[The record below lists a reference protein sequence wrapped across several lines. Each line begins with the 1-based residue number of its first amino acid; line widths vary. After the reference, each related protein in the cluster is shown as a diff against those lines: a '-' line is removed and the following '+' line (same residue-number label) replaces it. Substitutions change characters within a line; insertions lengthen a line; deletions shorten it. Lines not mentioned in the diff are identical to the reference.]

1 MRKFNVNV
9 NGTLYEVEVDEI
21 QAGAAAA
28 PARKPIPAAA
38 PKAAAPKAAAPKAA
52 PARPAAAPAGA
63 ALAAGAVSAAGVA
76 WTAGAAT
83 AAASFVAVS
92 LSAVSAASDAAGI
105 NNCPTMRALTPT
117 QAILAPVRRSAPF
130 IGEQSFA
137 CRARCSGCRLRI
149 AASLVKSRFP
159 WRHIALHSSYC
170 LGSHMRIPS
179 PTWGYAQ

>member
-63 ALAAGAVSAAGVA
+63 ETVKAPMPGNILEVRVSDGQAVQAGDILFILEAMKMENEIMAPAAGTVSGVA
-76 WTAGAAT
+76 VQKG
-83 AAASFVAVS
+83 
-92 LSAVSAASDAAGI
+92 SAVATGAVL
-105 NNCPTMRALTPT
+105 CH
-117 QAILAPVRRSAPF
+117 
-130 IGEQSFA
+130 IG
-137 CRARCSGCRLRI
+137 
-149 AASLVKSRFP
+149 
-159 WRHIALHSSYC
+159 
-170 LGSHMRIPS
+170 
-179 PTWGYAQ
+179 

>member
-63 ALAAGAVSAAGVA
+63 ETVKAPMPGNILEVRVKDGQSVQAGDVLFILEAMKMENEIMAPVAGIVSGVAVQKGSAVATGAV
-76 WTAGAAT
+76 
-83 AAASFVAVS
+83 
-92 LSAVSAASDAAGI
+92 L
-105 NNCPTMRALTPT
+105 CH
-117 QAILAPVRRSAPF
+117 
-130 IGEQSFA
+130 IG
-137 CRARCSGCRLRI
+137 
-149 AASLVKSRFP
+149 
-159 WRHIALHSSYC
+159 
-170 LGSHMRIPS
+170 
-179 PTWGYAQ
+179 

>member
-63 ALAAGAVSAAGVA
+63 ETVKAPMPGNILEVRVKDGQSVQAGDVLFILEAMKMENEIMAP
-76 WTAGAAT
+76 
-83 AAASFVAVS
+83 
-92 LSAVSAASDAAGI
+92 AAGI
-105 NNCPTMRALTPT
+105 VSGVAV
-117 QAILAPVRRSAPF
+117 QKGSAVANGAVLCH
-130 IGEQSFA
+130 IG
-137 CRARCSGCRLRI
+137 
-149 AASLVKSRFP
+149 
-159 WRHIALHSSYC
+159 
-170 LGSHMRIPS
+170 
-179 PTWGYAQ
+179 

>member
-63 ALAAGAVSAAGVA
+63 ETVKAPMPGNILEAMKMENEIMAP
-76 WTAGAAT
+76 
-83 AAASFVAVS
+83 
-92 LSAVSAASDAAGI
+92 AAGI
-105 NNCPTMRALTPT
+105 VSGVAV
-117 QAILAPVRRSAPF
+117 QKGSAVATGAVLCH
-130 IGEQSFA
+130 IG
-137 CRARCSGCRLRI
+137 
-149 AASLVKSRFP
+149 
-159 WRHIALHSSYC
+159 
-170 LGSHMRIPS
+170 
-179 PTWGYAQ
+179 

>member
-63 ALAAGAVSAAGVA
+63 ETVKAPMPGNILEVRVSDGQAVQAGDVLFILEAMKMENEIMAP
-76 WTAGAAT
+76 
-83 AAASFVAVS
+83 
-92 LSAVSAASDAAGI
+92 AAGI
-105 NNCPTMRALTPT
+105 VSGVAV
-117 QAILAPVRRSAPF
+117 QKGSAVATGAVLCH
-130 IGEQSFA
+130 IG
-137 CRARCSGCRLRI
+137 
-149 AASLVKSRFP
+149 
-159 WRHIALHSSYC
+159 
-170 LGSHMRIPS
+170 
-179 PTWGYAQ
+179 

>member
-63 ALAAGAVSAAGVA
+63 ETVKAPMPGNILEVRVKDGQSVQAGDVYRPAKH
-76 WTAGAAT
+76 
-83 AAASFVAVS
+83 
-92 LSAVSAASDAAGI
+92 
-105 NNCPTMRALTPT
+105 P
-117 QAILAPVRRSAPF
+117 
-130 IGEQSFA
+130 
-137 CRARCSGCRLRI
+137 
-149 AASLVKSRFP
+149 K
-159 WRHIALHSSYC
+159 
-170 LGSHMRIPS
+170 
-179 PTWGYAQ
+179 

>member
-63 ALAAGAVSAAGVA
+63 ETVKAPMPGNILEVRVKDGQSVQAGDVLFILEAMKMENEIKPPAAGSVSGVA
-76 WTAGAAT
+76 VQKG
-83 AAASFVAVS
+83 
-92 LSAVSAASDAAGI
+92 SAVATGADL
-105 NNCPTMRALTPT
+105 CH
-117 QAILAPVRRSAPF
+117 
-130 IGEQSFA
+130 IG
-137 CRARCSGCRLRI
+137 
-149 AASLVKSRFP
+149 
-159 WRHIALHSSYC
+159 
-170 LGSHMRIPS
+170 
-179 PTWGYAQ
+179 